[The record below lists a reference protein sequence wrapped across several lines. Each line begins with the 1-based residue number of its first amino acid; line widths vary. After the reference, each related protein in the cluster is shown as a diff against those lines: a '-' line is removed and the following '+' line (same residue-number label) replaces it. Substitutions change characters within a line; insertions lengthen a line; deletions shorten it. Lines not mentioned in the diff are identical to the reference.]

1 MKGRLTLGIVIV
13 AVALLPLLLDPR
25 GYWIRVLTI
34 TLLFAAMAQAW
45 NIVGGLA
52 NQTSLGHAA
61 FFGIGAYTST
71 VLLLKFGI
79 SPWLGMLAGGAL
91 GGVAALVIA
100 IPTMRLQGHYF
111 ALATLAFGEV
121 MRVIANVWTSLTG
134 GPGGLSVPF
143 VPPGFAAYSFKLL
156 RPHAY
161 IALVA
166 LVVVTAIFEVIRRGA
181 MGYRLRAIKQN
192 PAAAEVIGV
201 DTTRVKLQ
209 AAVISGA
216 LIAMLGTLYAQVA
229 VFFDPDTVF
238 GIASISIRIALIA
251 IIGGVGTAAGP
262 ILGAFFIIPLE
273 EIMNDLLSSRAAG
286 LSQLVFGIILIAVI
300 LWRPRGFITVLD
312 SLRARLSR
320 SGGAM
325 TILDVRAVSRRFGG
339 LQALSEV
346 TFSVSKGEIVGVIG
360 PNGAGKTT
368 LFSTLV
374 GLIRPDAGTVTL
386 DGKDLAGLEAP
397 HGRRSRDD
405 KNLPERRLV
414 CRKLGA
420 G

>member
-1 MKGRLTLGIVIV
+1 MRQRIAVGLVIV
-13 AVALLPLLLDPR
+13 AAALLPLALDPR
-25 GYWIRVLTI
+25 GYWIRVLAI
-34 TLLFAAMAQAW
+34 TLLFAGMAQAW

-52 NQTSLGHAA
+52 NQISLGHAA

-71 VLLLKFGI
+71 VLLIKFGI
-79 SPWLGMLAGGAL
+79 SPWLGMFAAGAL
-91 GGVAALVIA
+91 GGLAAFVVA

-143 VPPGFAAYSFKLL
+143 SPPNILNYSFKML

-161 IALVA
+161 IALAA
-166 LVVVTAIFEVIRRGA
+166 LIFVTAIFEIIRRSA
-181 MGYRLRAIKQN
+181 MGYRLRAIRQN
-192 PAAAEVIGV
+192 PSAAEVIGV

-209 AAVISGA
+209 AAVVSGA
-216 LIAMLGTLYAQVA
+216 LIAMLGTLYAQLA

-238 GIASISIRIALIA
+238 GIAGISIRIALIA

-286 LSQLVFGIILIAVI
+286 LSQLVFGVILIAVI
-300 LWRPRGFITVLD
+300 LWRPRGFITVFH

-320 SGGAM
+320 
-325 TILDVRAVSRRFGG
+325 
-339 LQALSEV
+339 
-346 TFSVSKGEIVGVIG
+346 
-360 PNGAGKTT
+360 
-368 LFSTLV
+368 
-374 GLIRPDAGTVTL
+374 TVT
-386 DGKDLAGLEAP
+386 P
-397 HGRRSRDD
+397 
-405 KNLPERRLV
+405 
-414 CRKLGA
+414 
-420 G
+420 

>member
-1 MKGRLTLGIVIV
+1 MKHCLPLALVIV
-13 AVALLPLLLDPR
+13 AAALLPLLLDPR
-25 GYWIRVLTI
+25 GYWIRVLTF

-143 VPPGFAAYSFKLL
+143 VPPSFSAYSFKLL

-166 LVVVTAIFEVIRRGA
+166 LVVVTVIFEMIRRGA

-192 PAAAEVIGV
+192 APAAEVIGI

-216 LIAMLGTLYAQVA
+216 LVAMLGTLYAQIA

-238 GIASISIRIALIA
+238 SIVNISIRIALIA

-273 EIMNDLLSSRAAG
+273 EIMNALLSSRAAG
-286 LSQLVFGIILIAVI
+286 LSQLVFGVILIGVI
-300 LWRPRGFITVLD
+300 LWQPRGFITVID
-312 SLRARLSR
+312 AVRARLSR
-320 SGGAM
+320 
-325 TILDVRAVSRRFGG
+325 
-339 LQALSEV
+339 
-346 TFSVSKGEIVGVIG
+346 
-360 PNGAGKTT
+360 
-368 LFSTLV
+368 
-374 GLIRPDAGTVTL
+374 TV
-386 DGKDLAGLEAP
+386 KP
-397 HGRRSRDD
+397 
-405 KNLPERRLV
+405 
-414 CRKLGA
+414 
-420 G
+420 

>member
-1 MKGRLTLGIVIV
+1 MKGRSAPCLYIL
-13 AVALLPLLLDPR
+13 AAALLPLLLDPR

-52 NQTSLGHAA
+52 NQISLGHAA

-79 SPWLGMLAGGAL
+79 SPWLGMFAGGAL
-91 GGVAALVIA
+91 GAMAALVIA

-143 VPPGFAAYSFKLL
+143 VPPSFLAYSFKLL

-161 IALVA
+161 IALAA
-166 LVVVTAIFEVIRRGA
+166 LIVVTAIFQAIRRGA
-181 MGYRLRAIKQN
+181 MGYRLRAIRQN
-192 PAAAEVIGV
+192 ADAAEVIGI
-201 DTTRVKLQ
+201 DTTRVKLF

-216 LIAMLGTLYAQVA
+216 LMAMLGTLYAQVA

-238 GIASISIRIALIA
+238 GIASISIRVALIA

-273 EIMNDLLSSRAAG
+273 EIMNGLLSSRAAG
-286 LSQLVFGIILIAVI
+286 LSQFVFGVILIAVI
-300 LWRPRGFITVLD
+300 LWQPRGFITALD

-320 SGGAM
+320 RGA
-325 TILDVRAVSRRFGG
+325 
-339 LQALSEV
+339 
-346 TFSVSKGEIVGVIG
+346 
-360 PNGAGKTT
+360 P
-368 LFSTLV
+368 
-374 GLIRPDAGTVTL
+374 
-386 DGKDLAGLEAP
+386 
-397 HGRRSRDD
+397 
-405 KNLPERRLV
+405 
-414 CRKLGA
+414 
-420 G
+420 

>member
-1 MKGRLTLGIVIV
+1 MKRCLPLALLIL
-13 AVALLPLLLDPR
+13 AAALLPLLLDPR
-25 GYWIRVLTI
+25 GYWIRVLTF

-71 VLLLKFGI
+71 ILLLKFGI

-143 VPPGFAAYSFKLL
+143 VPPSFAGYSFKLL

-161 IALVA
+161 IALAA
-166 LVVVTAIFEVIRRGA
+166 LIVVTAIFEMIRRGA
-181 MGYRLRAIKQN
+181 MGYRLRAIRQN
-192 PAAAEVIGV
+192 APAAEVIGI
-201 DTTRVKLQ
+201 DTTKVKLQ
-209 AAVISGA
+209 AAVISGV
-216 LIAMLGTLYAQVA
+216 LVAMLGTLYAQIA

-273 EIMNDLLSSRAAG
+273 ESMNALLSSRAAG
-286 LSQLVFGIILIAVI
+286 LSQLVFGIVLIAVI
-300 LWRPRGFITVLD
+300 LWRPRGFITVID
-312 SLRARLSR
+312 AVRARLSR
-320 SGGAM
+320 
-325 TILDVRAVSRRFGG
+325 AV
-339 LQALSEV
+339 
-346 TFSVSKGEIVGVIG
+346 K
-360 PNGAGKTT
+360 P
-368 LFSTLV
+368 
-374 GLIRPDAGTVTL
+374 
-386 DGKDLAGLEAP
+386 
-397 HGRRSRDD
+397 
-405 KNLPERRLV
+405 
-414 CRKLGA
+414 
-420 G
+420 

>member
-1 MKGRLTLGIVIV
+1 MKRRLAILGVLSI
-13 AVALLPLLLDPR
+13 AFLLPLLLDAR
-25 GYWIRVLTI
+25 GYWIRVLTL

-52 NQTSLGHAA
+52 NQMSLGHAA

-91 GGVAALVIA
+91 GAIAALVIA

-121 MRVIANVWTSLTG
+121 LRVIANVWTSLTG

-143 VPPGFAAYSFKLL
+143 TPPGFAAYSFKLL

-166 LVVVTAIFEVIRRGA
+166 LMIVTAIFETIRRGA
-181 MGYRLRAIKQN
+181 MGYRLRAIREN

-209 AAVISGA
+209 AAVLSGT
-216 LIAMLGTLYAQVA
+216 LMAMLGTLYAEVA

-238 GIASISIRIALIA
+238 SIAAISIRIAMIA

-273 EIMNDLLSSRAAG
+273 ELMNDLLSSRAAG
-286 LSQLVFGIILIAVI
+286 LSQFVFGVILIGVI
-300 LWRPRGFITVLD
+300 LWRPRGFITLVD
-312 SLRARLSR
+312 QLRVRLP
-320 SGGAM
+320 
-325 TILDVRAVSRRFGG
+325 RR
-339 LQALSEV
+339 
-346 TFSVSKGEIVGVIG
+346 G
-360 PNGAGKTT
+360 P
-368 LFSTLV
+368 
-374 GLIRPDAGTVTL
+374 P
-386 DGKDLAGLEAP
+386 
-397 HGRRSRDD
+397 
-405 KNLPERRLV
+405 
-414 CRKLGA
+414 
-420 G
+420 

>member
-1 MKGRLTLGIVIV
+1 MKGRSTPCLYIL
-13 AVALLPLLLDPR
+13 AAALLPLLLDPR

-52 NQTSLGHAA
+52 NQISLGHAA

-79 SPWLGMLAGGAL
+79 SPWLGMFAGGAL
-91 GGVAALVIA
+91 GAMAALVIA

-134 GPGGLSVPF
+134 GPGGLPVPF
-143 VPPGFAAYSFKLL
+143 VPPSFLAYSFKLL

-161 IALVA
+161 IALAA
-166 LVVVTAIFEVIRRGA
+166 LIVVTVIFQAIRRGA
-181 MGYRLRAIKQN
+181 MGYRLRAIRQN
-192 PAAAEVIGV
+192 ADAAEVIGI
-201 DTTRVKLQ
+201 DTTRVKLF

-216 LIAMLGTLYAQVA
+216 LMAMLGTLYAQVA

-238 GIASISIRIALIA
+238 GIAGISIRVALIA

-273 EIMNDLLSSRAAG
+273 EIMNGLLSSRAAG
-286 LSQLVFGIILIAVI
+286 LSQFVFGVILIAVI
-300 LWRPRGFITVLD
+300 LWQPRGFITALD

-320 SGGAM
+320 RGA
-325 TILDVRAVSRRFGG
+325 
-339 LQALSEV
+339 
-346 TFSVSKGEIVGVIG
+346 
-360 PNGAGKTT
+360 P
-368 LFSTLV
+368 
-374 GLIRPDAGTVTL
+374 
-386 DGKDLAGLEAP
+386 
-397 HGRRSRDD
+397 
-405 KNLPERRLV
+405 
-414 CRKLGA
+414 
-420 G
+420 

>member
-1 MKGRLTLGIVIV
+1 MKGRSAPCLYIV
-13 AVALLPLLLDPR
+13 AAALLPLLLDPR

-52 NQTSLGHAA
+52 NQISLGHAA

-79 SPWLGMLAGGAL
+79 SPWLGMFAGGAL
-91 GGVAALVIA
+91 GGIAAFVIA

-143 VPPGFAAYSFKLL
+143 VPPSFVAYSFKLL

-161 IALVA
+161 IALAA
-166 LVVVTAIFEVIRRGA
+166 LIVVTVIFQAIRRGA
-181 MGYRLRAIKQN
+181 MGYRLRAIRQN
-192 PAAAEVIGV
+192 ADAAEVIGI
-201 DTTRVKLQ
+201 DTTRVKLV

-216 LIAMLGTLYAQVA
+216 LMAMLGTLYAQVA

-238 GIASISIRIALIA
+238 GIASISIRVALIA

-273 EIMNDLLSSRAAG
+273 EIMNGLLSSRAAG
-286 LSQLVFGIILIAVI
+286 LSQLVFGVILIAVI
-300 LWRPRGFITVLD
+300 LWQPRGFITALD

-320 SGGAM
+320 
-325 TILDVRAVSRRFGG
+325 
-339 LQALSEV
+339 
-346 TFSVSKGEIVGVIG
+346 K
-360 PNGAGKTT
+360 
-368 LFSTLV
+368 
-374 GLIRPDAGTVTL
+374 
-386 DGKDLAGLEAP
+386 EAP
-397 HGRRSRDD
+397 
-405 KNLPERRLV
+405 
-414 CRKLGA
+414 
-420 G
+420 

>member
-1 MKGRLTLGIVIV
+1 MKGRSAPCLFIV
-13 AVALLPLLLDPR
+13 AAVLVPLLLDPR

-52 NQTSLGHAA
+52 NQISLGHAA

-71 VLLLKFGI
+71 VLLLKFGF
-79 SPWLGMLAGGAL
+79 SPWLGMFAGGAL
-91 GGVAALVIA
+91 GGMAALVIA

-143 VPPGFAAYSFKLL
+143 VPPSFLAYSFKLL

-161 IALVA
+161 IALAA
-166 LVVVTAIFEVIRRGA
+166 LIVVTVIFQAIRRGA
-181 MGYRLRAIKQN
+181 MGYRLRAIRQN
-192 PAAAEVIGV
+192 ADAAEVIGI
-201 DTTRVKLQ
+201 DTTRVKLF

-216 LIAMLGTLYAQVA
+216 LMAMLGTLYAQVA

-238 GIASISIRIALIA
+238 GIASISIRVALIA

-273 EIMNDLLSSRAAG
+273 EIMNGLLSSRAAG

-300 LWRPRGFITVLD
+300 LWQPRGFITALN

-320 SGGAM
+320 KGA
-325 TILDVRAVSRRFGG
+325 
-339 LQALSEV
+339 
-346 TFSVSKGEIVGVIG
+346 
-360 PNGAGKTT
+360 P
-368 LFSTLV
+368 
-374 GLIRPDAGTVTL
+374 
-386 DGKDLAGLEAP
+386 
-397 HGRRSRDD
+397 
-405 KNLPERRLV
+405 
-414 CRKLGA
+414 
-420 G
+420 

>member
-1 MKGRLTLGIVIV
+1 MKRCLALAVVI
-13 AVALLPLLLDPR
+13 AAAALLPLLLDPR
-25 GYWIRVLTI
+25 GYWIRVLTF
-34 TLLFAAMAQAW
+34 TLLFAAMAQSW

-91 GGVAALVIA
+91 GGLAAFIIA

-161 IALVA
+161 IALAA
-166 LVVVTAIFEVIRRGA
+166 LVVVTAIFEAIRRGA
-181 MGYRLRAIKQN
+181 RGYRLRAIKQN
-192 PAAAEVIGV
+192 AAAAEVIGV

-238 GIASISIRIALIA
+238 GVAGISIRIALIA

-273 EIMNDLLSSRAAG
+273 ELMNDLLSSRAAG

-300 LWRPRGFITVLD
+300 LWQPRGFITVLG
-312 SLRARLSR
+312 SWRARLSR
-320 SGGAM
+320 
-325 TILDVRAVSRRFGG
+325 AVAS
-339 LQALSEV
+339 
-346 TFSVSKGEIVGVIG
+346 
-360 PNGAGKTT
+360 
-368 LFSTLV
+368 
-374 GLIRPDAGTVTL
+374 
-386 DGKDLAGLEAP
+386 
-397 HGRRSRDD
+397 
-405 KNLPERRLV
+405 
-414 CRKLGA
+414 
-420 G
+420 

>member
-1 MKGRLTLGIVIV
+1 MKGRSAPCLYIL
-13 AVALLPLLLDPR
+13 AAALLPLLLDPR
-25 GYWIRVLTI
+25 GYWMRVLTI

-52 NQTSLGHAA
+52 NQISLGHAA

-71 VLLLKFGI
+71 VLLLKFGF
-79 SPWLGMLAGGAL
+79 SPWLGMFAGGAL
-91 GGVAALVIA
+91 GGMAALVIA

-143 VPPGFAAYSFKLL
+143 VPPSFLAYSFKLL

-161 IALVA
+161 IALAA
-166 LVVVTAIFEVIRRGA
+166 LIVVTAIFQAIRRGA
-181 MGYRLRAIKQN
+181 MGYRLRAIRQN
-192 PAAAEVIGV
+192 ADAAEVIGI
-201 DTTRVKLQ
+201 DTTRVKLF

-216 LIAMLGTLYAQVA
+216 LMAMLGTLYAQVA

-238 GIASISIRIALIA
+238 GIASISIRVALIA

-273 EIMNDLLSSRAAG
+273 EIMNGLLSSRAAG
-286 LSQLVFGIILIAVI
+286 LSQFVFGVILIAVI
-300 LWRPRGFITVLD
+300 LWQPRGFITALD

-320 SGGAM
+320 RGA
-325 TILDVRAVSRRFGG
+325 
-339 LQALSEV
+339 
-346 TFSVSKGEIVGVIG
+346 
-360 PNGAGKTT
+360 P
-368 LFSTLV
+368 
-374 GLIRPDAGTVTL
+374 
-386 DGKDLAGLEAP
+386 
-397 HGRRSRDD
+397 
-405 KNLPERRLV
+405 
-414 CRKLGA
+414 
-420 G
+420 

>member
-1 MKGRLTLGIVIV
+1 VKRCLPLALLIA

-25 GYWIRVLTI
+25 GYWIRVLTF

-100 IPTMRLQGHYF
+100 VPTMRLQGHYF

-134 GPGGLSVPF
+134 GPVGLSVPF
-143 VPPGFAAYSFKLL
+143 VPPSFAAYSFKLL

-166 LVVVTAIFEVIRRGA
+166 LIVVTVIFELIRRGA

-192 PAAAEVIGV
+192 APAAEVIGI
-201 DTTRVKLQ
+201 DTTKVKLQ
-209 AAVISGA
+209 AAVISGV
-216 LIAMLGTLYAQVA
+216 LVAMLGTLYAQIA

-238 GIASISIRIALIA
+238 SIVGISIRIALIA

-273 EIMNDLLSSRAAG
+273 EIMNALLSSRAAG
-286 LSQLVFGIILIAVI
+286 LSQLIFGIILIGVI
-300 LWRPRGFITVLD
+300 LWRPRGFITVID
-312 SLRARLSR
+312 AIRVRLSR
-320 SGGAM
+320 
-325 TILDVRAVSRRFGG
+325 
-339 LQALSEV
+339 
-346 TFSVSKGEIVGVIG
+346 GVK
-360 PNGAGKTT
+360 P
-368 LFSTLV
+368 
-374 GLIRPDAGTVTL
+374 
-386 DGKDLAGLEAP
+386 
-397 HGRRSRDD
+397 
-405 KNLPERRLV
+405 
-414 CRKLGA
+414 
-420 G
+420 